1 MDIRAEII
9 KEHSRSQAIKIA
21 EYIGGD
27 RAKFENLLTI
37 FLNDEYRVVQ
47 RSAWVL
53 VFCVKKYPFLIRPHL
68 EALIKN
74 LKKPKIHN
82 AVKRNTVRVLE
93 DVDIPEDLLGITAEI
108 CFDFLMDIKEPIAV
122 RVFSMTILYN
132 ICVKEPEL
140 AHELKAII
148 EEHLPHGSAGFKS
161 RGKKVLKGLEKL
173 IG

>member
-1 MDIRAEII
+1 MDIRTELL
-9 KEHSRSQAIKIA
+9 KEHSRPQAIRIA
-21 EYIGGD
+21 EYIGD
-27 RAKFENLLTI
+27 NPKRFEDLLDL
-37 FLNDEYRVVQ
+37 FLNDKYRVVQ
-47 RSAWVL
+47 RSAWVI
-53 VFCVKKYPFLIRPHL
+53 VFCAKRFPFLITSHL

-161 RGKKVLKGLEKL
+161 RGKKILKGLSKL